1 MLPAFVVSFWS
12 KDFAYSLLMLS
23 DGIQA
28 RNWERK
34 KKEMKKLLNYCN
46 VKLTPDNSNPC
57 LLEPH
62 TNLHQIKLQ
71 EFSQNILLFRRNAFW
86 FKLLFR
92 CCKSSDIL
100 SCTWGSGPIF
110 YCEVHKKPTYQNA
123 YIMICNS
130 AGLSKQAF
138 FAPTCRLYGN
148 WNSFN

>member
-1 MLPAFVVSFWS
+1 MTVY
-12 KDFAYSLLMLS
+12 K
-23 DGIQA
+23 QET
-28 RNWERK
+28 ERE

-57 LLEPH
+57 L
-62 TNLHQIKLQ
+62 KLT
-71 EFSQNILLFRRNAFW
+71 LT
-86 FKLLFR
+86 
-92 CCKSSDIL
+92 CTKSSSSNFLRTFYCSGGML
-100 SCTWGSGPIF
+100 SGSNYFFAAVKALIYCHAHGEVDQ

-148 WNSFN
+148 